1 VSQFHNIAFPLKLAR
16 GAVGG
21 PERRTDIVALA
32 DGREA
37 RNSPYS
43 TSRRRWEVS
52 SSIRNLDDL
61 ATITAFFEARLG
73 RLFGF
78 RFRDPADYKSCPPL
92 QTLTAFDQ
100 VLGTGTGTNKV
111 FQLQKTYGDAAG
123 SSIRPIV
130 LPVLSSVRIGVGT
143 TELPASGFTVEGLTG
158 KITLAVAPAAGV
170 LVQAGFAF
178 DTPVR
183 FDSDR
188 LDIAHDAFD
197 AGRIVSLSLVEISL

>member
-1 VSQFHNIAFPLKLAR
+1 MRQFHNIAFPLKLAR

-21 PERRTDIVALA
+21 PERRTDIVELA

-43 TSRRRWEVS
+43 ASKRRWEVS

-61 ATITAFFEARLG
+61 ATITAFFEARFG
-73 RLFGF
+73 RLYGF
-78 RFRDPADYKSCPPL
+78 RFRDPSDFKSCPPL
-92 QTLTAFDQ
+92 QTPTPFDQ
-100 VLGTGTGTNKV
+100 LLGTGDATNKT

-123 SSIRPIV
+123 SSVRPII
-130 LPVLSSVRIGVGT
+130 LPVLGSVRIGVGN
-143 TELPASGFTVEGLTG
+143 TELPASGFTVEDLTG
-158 KITLAVAPAAGV
+158 TITLALAPANGV
-170 LVQAGFAF
+170 LVRAGFRF

-197 AGRIVSLSLVEISL
+197 AGRVVALSLVEISI